1 MPRLAKKTQEAEG
14 CLERVLNSLETGFAM
29 GSGGDCSSLLKETHI
44 ICMRQENVRERY
56 REMRTY
62 IYVTFNLMI
71 LYSYNVCYTYA

>member
-44 ICMRQENVRERY
+44 ICMRQENVRERDIE
-56 REMRTY
+56 RCAHIY
-62 IYVTFNLMI
+62 IYMLHLI
-71 LYSYNVCYTYA
+71 

>member
-44 ICMRQENVRERY
+44 ICMQFVD
-56 REMRTY
+56 TQC
-62 IYVTFNLMI
+62 ILFCDIFVTNHHHVI
-71 LYSYNVCYTYA
+71 VS